1 MPFGAQEICD
11 YLESPKELPQGFPG
25 GPVVKNPLANAGD
38 TGSIPA
44 SGRSPG
50 EDNGN
55 ALQYS
60 CLGNAMDRGAWRAI
74 VHGVTK
80 ESDTQ
85 RASLDQ
91 TQTLGTK
98 GNSQSL
104 HFDSWFGQYYATK
117 EGTQNKVTPSSE
129 KTTHSKDLVEQGGPL
144 IQGDWH
150 SYKRWPREDMDRV
163 NAREDRG
170 WSDVHKP
177 RNAG

>member
-25 GPVVKNPLANAGD
+25 GPVVKNPLVNAGD
-38 TGSIPA
+38 MGSIPA

-129 KTTHSKDLVEQGGPL
+129 KTTHTLLKRLTFQLFFLKFSLSPPASGMTAYFVECL
-144 IQGDWH
+144 RH
-150 SYKRWPREDMDRV
+150 AE
-163 NAREDRG
+163 
-170 WSDVHKP
+170 
-177 RNAG
+177 